1 MARKYLL
8 GDKLEYMKTLSELP
22 PIVENE
28 VEQKPFDAVALD
40 DARIAKSK
48 GMDSSKAGALAGGLQ
63 AASSMFGQF
72 NNIFNN
78 KNSNEYMTYDDSWAG
93 IVSNSNRRR
102 QGVDAVNAQLQ
113 DYSGMNSINDFFAAF
128 GGYQPKSFAVG
139 GHISGV
145 KPLDDNN
152 VAGSVGTAIATDATK
167 GAAIGT
173 QIMPGWGTLIGAAVG
188 TVAGATR
195 GGIGAAQAKKNV
207 GYLNNAID
215 KVNYMNDINR
225 DNQISTIMNRNIRS
239 TFPYG
244 GNLFQYGG
252 EIDPAMLQQ
261 LMAQQGQP
269 QDFGDTGNGVTTFD
283 EGGTHE
289 MNPNGGIPQG
299 VAPDGEEN
307 LVEEGEV
314 KYKDYIYSDRLIAT
328 KQLLKE
334 HNLPTK
340 YAGKSFANIADK
352 LQEESKDRPN
362 DEISKS
368 TLDDMMSR
376 LEEAQEE
383 YKAQKEIED
392 KASQI
397 DNMAPEEKA
406 ALLDQIQMMGQ
417 QQPAYGMQQ
426 PQGLDPMMAQQM
438 MQPQDASMQQPQMS
452 PEEQAMLEQQMA
464 AEQGGQ
470 PYACGG
476 RKKQYGGSLRDFQDN
491 SQQQLFDNLRNTN
504 LEAYLGPIGTRFAGQ
519 YAYAPFYD
527 QYEALLASQ
536 PVVQPQSIGYTYQPS
551 ATELELN
558 AIANSIKEDQAK
570 QDFYNRWVG
579 TGKNKKGN
587 YWYYTNDPKTKHY
600 TEKPS
605 LAEVDATVADMGYAD
620 TYAEGGEIYI
630 KPSKRGTFTA
640 AAKKHGKSVQAFASQ
655 VLANKENYSP
665 TMVKKANFAR
675 NASKWHQWGG
685 PNYTVYSDLYGNLEG
700 LETEPVDNI
709 NLQLWQNYPQVED
722 SPFRNQK
729 FRLPFKE
736 RIKVIPDFFNS
747 LANKSK
753 DKQIVEEVKEQ
764 PTKAKTNE
772 SVDYTQPTKQMLFD
786 EAYNRYGTY
795 LSPLI
800 SMLQPKDYE
809 LPNRLTE
816 LSGQITPHT
825 VPNIRY
831 EGRYE
836 PMDVNNYAN
845 LIAAQNAAAQL
856 ASQQGGTRATTAA
869 QRIAL
874 QNAYIAQQND
884 LATKVAEANYNRR
897 KAIADEAVRVA
908 QANANINE
916 ANAKLLTDADNRRLA
931 LLEAAAQARDA
942 SNTAWAQ
949 SVSNAFT
956 NQISEAGRMKQQ
968 DFNNQMMLEYIRQHA
983 LSEDLKRKVEGKI

>member
-48 GMDSSKAGALAGGLQ
+48 SMDSSKAGALAGGLQ
-63 AASSMFGQF
+63 AASSMFGNI
-72 NNIFNN
+72 NNMFNN
-78 KNSNEYMTYDDSWAG
+78 KNGNEYMAYDDSWAG

-113 DYSGMNSINDFFAAF
+113 DYSGLNSVNDFFAAF
-128 GGYQPKSFAVG
+128 GGHQPKSFAVG

-152 VAGSVGTAIATDATK
+152 VAGSVGTAIASDAAQ

-188 TVAGATR
+188 TVSGATR

-207 GYLNNAID
+207 GYINNAID
-215 KVNYMNDINR
+215 RVNYMNDINR

-261 LMAQQGQP
+261 LMIQQGQP

-289 MNPNGGIPQG
+289 ENPNGGIPQG

-307 LVEEGEV
+307 LVEENEV

-340 YAGKSFANIADK
+340 YAGKSFAKIADK

-368 TLDDMMSR
+368 TLNDMMTR

-383 YKAQKEIED
+383 YKAQKEVED

-452 PEEQAMLEQQMA
+452 PEEQAMMEQQMA
-464 AEQGGQ
+464 AQQGQ

-476 RKKQYGGSLRDFQDN
+476 RKYQEGGN
-491 SQQQLFDNLRNTN
+491 I
-504 LEAYLGPIGTRFAGQ
+504 PIGTRFAGN

-536 PVVQPQSIGYTYQPS
+536 PVMPPQSIGYTYQPS
-551 ATELELN
+551 APELELN
-558 AIANSIKEDQAK
+558 AAVNAIKENQAK

-579 TGKNKKGN
+579 TGKDKKGK
-587 YWYYTNDPKTKHY
+587 YWYYTNHPETKY
-600 TEKPS
+600 YEEKPT

-620 TYAEGGEIYI
+620 TYAEGGDIYI

-665 TMVKKANFAR
+665 AMVKKANFAR
-675 NASKWHQWGG
+675 NAAKWHQEGG
-685 PNYTVYSDLYGNLEG
+685 LLTYPNPT
-700 LETEPVDNI
+700 
-709 NLQLWQNYPQVED
+709 
-722 SPFRNQK
+722 
-729 FRLPFKE
+729 KE
-736 RIKVIPDFFNS
+736 ENFFNA
-747 LANKSK
+747 LNMAGPF
-753 DKQIVEEVKEQ
+753 VGAA
-764 PTKAKTNE
+764 T
-772 SVDYTQPTKQMLFD
+772 
-786 EAYNRYGTY
+786 
-795 LSPLI
+795 
-800 SMLQPKDYE
+800 SMLQPVDYE
-809 LPNRLTE
+809 YANDLTK
-816 LSGQITPHT
+816 LSRNITPHT
-825 VPNIRY
+825 VPNIQY
-831 EGRYE
+831 EGQYE
-836 PMDVNNYAN
+836 PMDINNPLN
-845 LIAAQNAAAQL
+845 LVAAQNAAAQL

-874 QNAYIAQQND
+874 QNAYLAQQND
-884 LATKVAEANYNRR
+884 LANRLALSNYERR
-897 KAIADEAVRVA
+897 KALADKAVEVA
-908 QANANINE
+908 NMNAAINE
-916 ANAKLLTDADNRRLA
+916 KNAAYLTDAESRKLA
-931 LLEAAAQARDA
+931 LLNAAAQAREE
-942 SNTAWAQ
+942 SRTARAKSISDTQ
-949 SVSNAFT
+949 TNMFT
-956 NQISEAGRMKQQ
+956 ESGKMRQQ
-968 DFNNQMMLEYIRQHA
+968 EFNNRMYLNYLEQQA
-983 LSEDLKRKVEGKI
+983 LKNALENTNKPVDNITLDYLKAMNTTINPSDNINWGFGLKKPWDMQY

>member
-1 MARKYLL
+1 MARKYQL
-8 GDKLEYMKTLSELP
+8 GGKPWYVTNEFNNPAINTMIDEMYPSNDGSIMAQVGLSTNP
-22 PIVENE
+22 
-28 VEQKPFDAVALD
+28 D
-40 DARIAKSK
+40 DGQLVHYYTKEEGSPLGHVTEESTSNSIKD
-48 GMDSSKAGALAGGLQ
+48 MDSNKAGALAGGLQ

-72 NNIFNN
+72 NNMFNN
-78 KNSNEYMTYDDSWAG
+78 KNSNEYMTY
-93 IVSNSNRRR
+93 
-102 QGVDAVNAQLQ
+102 DAVNAQLQ

-195 GGIGAAQAKKNV
+195 GGIGAAQAKENV

-252 EIDPAMLQQ
+252 EMDPAMLQQ

-299 VAPDGEEN
+299 VAPDGEPN
-307 LVEEGEV
+307 LVEENEV
-314 KYKDYIYSDRLIAT
+314 KYKDYIYSDRLVASKT
-328 KQLLKE
+328 LLKE

-340 YAGKSFANIADK
+340 YAGKSFAKIADK

-368 TLDDMMSR
+368 TLDDMMTR

-383 YKAQKEIED
+383 YKAQKEVED

-438 MQPQDASMQQPQMS
+438 MQSQDASMQQPQMS

-476 RKKQYGGSLRDFQDN
+476 KKYQYGGN
-491 SQQQLFDNLRNTN
+491 I
-504 LEAYLGPIGTRFAGQ
+504 PIGTRQAGG
-519 YAYAPFYD
+519 YSYAPFYD
-527 QYEALLASQ
+527 QYEAWLASQ
-536 PVVQPQSIGYTYQPS
+536 PMMQPQSIGYTYQPS

-558 AIANSIKEDQAK
+558 AAVNAIKENQSK

-579 TGKNKKGN
+579 TGKDKKGK
-587 YWYYTNDPKTKHY
+587 YWYYTNHPETKY
-600 TEKPS
+600 YDEKPT

-620 TYAEGGEIYI
+620 TYAEGGDIYI

-665 TMVKKANFAR
+665 AMVRKANFAR
-675 NASKWHQWGG
+675 NFGG
-685 PNYTVYSDLYGNLEG
+685 HKHSNGSYLGEPDYTVYSDLYGNLEVNDSV
-700 LETEPVDNI
+700 PVDPI
-709 NLQLWQNYPQVED
+709 NLQLWQYYPQVED

-729 FRLPFKE
+729 FKLPFKE
-736 RIKVIPDFFNS
+736 RIKVIPDFFNN
-747 LANKSK
+747 LANK
-753 DKQIVEEVKEQ
+753 
-764 PTKAKTNE
+764 AKINE
-772 SVDYTQPTKQMLFD
+772 SIDYTQPTKQMLFD

-856 ASQQGGTRATTAA
+856 ASQQGGTRATNAA

-874 QNAYIAQQND
+874 ENAYLAQQND

-908 QANANINE
+908 QTNANINE

-983 LSEDLKRKVEGKI
+983 LS

>member
-1 MARKYLL
+1 MARKYQMGSQISIEAPQDEWWSWQSATPEVIENPNTTDLITISPEEAEYHKSL
-8 GDKLEYMKTLSELP
+8 SVGDMNGNTTK
-22 PIVENE
+22 
-28 VEQKPFDAVALD
+28 
-40 DARIAKSK
+40 AK
-48 GMDSSKAGALAGGLQ
+48 GNFKAGALAGGLQ

-72 NNIFNN
+72 NNMFNN

-145 KPLDDNN
+145 RPLDDNN

-225 DNQISTIMNRNIRS
+225 DNQISTIMNRMNRS
-239 TFPYG
+239 WALG

-252 EIDPAMLQQ
+252 DIDPMMMQQ

-269 QDFGDTGNGVTTFD
+269 QDFGDTGNGVTKFD

-289 MNPNGGIPQG
+289 ENPNGGIPQG
-299 VAPDGEEN
+299 VAPNGEEN
-307 LVEEGEV
+307 LVEENEV
-314 KYKDYIYSDRLIAT
+314 KYKDYIYSDRLIAS
-328 KQLLKE
+328 KQLLQE

-340 YAGKSFANIADK
+340 YAGKSFAKIADK

-368 TLDDMMSR
+368 TLNDMMTR

-383 YKAQKEIED
+383 YKAQKEVED

-406 ALLDQIQMMGQ
+406 ALLDQMQMMGQ

-438 MQPQDASMQQPQMS
+438 MQQQDASMQQPQMS

-476 RKKQYGGSLRDFQDN
+476 RKKQYGGSLKDFQDN

-504 LEAYLGPIGTRFAGQ
+504 LEAYLGPVGTRYAGQ

-536 PVVQPQSIGYTYQPS
+536 PVIQPQSIGYTYQPS
-551 ATELELN
+551 ATELEFN

-620 TYAEGGEIYI
+620 TYAEGGDIYI

-665 TMVKKANFAR
+665 AMVRKANFAR
-675 NASKWHQWGG
+675 NSAGWKHQDGG
-685 PNYTVYSDLYGNLEG
+685 QLDYT
-700 LETEPVDNI
+700 
-709 NLQLWQNYPQVED
+709 
-722 SPFRNQK
+722 
-729 FRLPFKE
+729 
-736 RIKVIPDFFNS
+736 IPTTSENFFNYFNMAGPFVGALTS
-747 LANKSK
+747 MA
-753 DKQIVEEVKEQ
+753 Q
-764 PTKAKTNE
+764 PT
-772 SVDYTQPTKQMLFD
+772 
-786 EAYNRYGTY
+786 
-795 LSPLI
+795 
-800 SMLQPKDYE
+800 DYE
-809 LPNRLTE
+809 YANDLTR
-816 LSGQITPHT
+816 LSGRIIPHT

-831 EGRYE
+831 EGVYE
-836 PMDVNNYAN
+836 PLDINNPLN

-856 ASQQGGTRATTAA
+856 ASQQGTRATNAA
-869 QRIAL
+869 QRLAL

-884 LATKVAEANYNRR
+884 LANRLALSNYERKKALADKAVEVANM
-897 KAIADEAVRVA
+897 
-908 QANANINE
+908 NAAINE
-916 ANAKLLTDADNRRLA
+916 KNAAYLTDAESRKLA
-931 LLEAAAQARDA
+931 LLNAAAQAREESRTERAKSISDTWTNMFTETGRMRQQAFNDRMAQWYMSQQALKNAADITA
-942 SNTAWAQ
+942 SNTIP
-949 SVSNAFT
+949 SNV
-956 NQISEAGRMKQQ
+956 NHWEINEAIKPNPIEWEMPESIFDFGNINKKKTKKQFGLQ
-968 DFNNQMMLEYIRQHA
+968 
-983 LSEDLKRKVEGKI
+983 